1 MNHYSGKGRRY
12 NLYCNIINLDSYNV
26 QRSNLY
32 RNIINHDSCKT
43 LMKLV
48 NDINNHNID
57 QSSGK
62 TQTVL
67 VNNITQYV

>member
-1 MNHYSGKGRRY
+1 MNHYSRKGRRS
-12 NLYCNIINLDSYNV
+12 NLYCNIINLDSCNF

-32 RNIINHDSCKT
+32 RDFINHDSCKT

-48 NDINNHNID
+48 NDINNHNIK

-62 TQTVL
+62 TQTV
-67 VNNITQYV
+67 